1 MEAIAYHSRYAWK
14 PPLWLLIAAVVL
26 SACTPTPAPPPLTP
40 VTIQFL
46 WTYTNTFAGYFAADQ
61 NGYYAAEGL
70 KVTFLQGGPKVD
82 YLTPVVNG
90 AAQFGDGG
98 SDELILA
105 RAAGKPL
112 RAIATTYR
120 RSPVV
125 FFALAGSGIK
135 RPQDFAG
142 KKIRVAPGLSPA
154 LRAMTARVGISPDQY
169 TEVVTPSDVTLFASG
184 HPPVWG
190 GYLNAFVA
198 EAEYAGHKLN
208 IIYPDDYGVHFYG
221 DSIFARDDFIAAN
234 PDLVRRFLR
243 ATLKGWQ
250 YAVEHPTEVG
260 ALVRKYKPDAD
271 AALEIAKMTSSLMLV
286 NTGEDHI
293 GWMKPEIWAGMEK
306 MLRAQGVL
314 TNPLDVTQVYTMQF
328 LKEIYGK

>member
-1 MEAIAYHSRYAWK
+1 MKAIAYRSRCTVK
-14 PPLWLLIAAVVL
+14 LLFFLLLVAIVV
-26 SACTPTPAPPPLTP
+26 SACTPTVPPPPLTR
-40 VTIQFL
+40 VTVQFL
-46 WTYTNTFAGYFAADQ
+46 WTHTNTFAGYYAADQ

-70 KVTFLQGGPKVD
+70 AVTFLQGGPKVD

-112 RAIATTYR
+112 LAIATTYR

-125 FFALAGSGIK
+125 FFTLAGSGIT

-154 LRAMTARVGISPDQY
+154 LRAMTARVGVSPDQY
-169 TEVVTPSDVTLFASG
+169 VEIVTPSDVALFAAG
-184 HPPVWG
+184 QPPVWG
-190 GYLNAFVA
+190 GYLNFIVA
-198 EAEYAGHKLN
+198 EAEHAGHKLN

-250 YAVEHPTEVG
+250 YAVEHPTAVG
-260 ALVRKYKPDAD
+260 ELVRKYKSDAD
-271 AALEIAKMTSSLMLV
+271 AALEVVKMTSSLMLV
-286 NTGEDHI
+286 NTGEDYI
-293 GWMKPEIWAGMEK
+293 GWMKLEVWAGMEK
-306 MLRAQGVL
+306 TLREQGVL
-314 TNPLDVTQVYTMQF
+314 TKPLDVTQVYTMQF
-328 LKEIYGK
+328 LKEIYVK

>member
-1 MEAIAYHSRYAWK
+1 MKAIVYHSRYILK
-14 PPLWLLIAAVVL
+14 PALLLLLAAIVL
-26 SACTPTPAPPPLTP
+26 SACTPTAPPPPLTR
-40 VTIQFL
+40 IAMQFL
-46 WTYTNTFAGYFAADQ
+46 WTHTNSFAGYYAADQ

-70 KVTFLQGGPKVD
+70 AVTFLQGGPKVD
-82 YLTPVVNG
+82 YLTPVING
-90 AAQFGDGG
+90 TAQFGDGG

-125 FFALAGSGIK
+125 FFALASSGIT

-142 KKIRVAPGLSPA
+142 KKIRVAPGLSPT
-154 LRAMTARVGISPDQY
+154 LHAMTARVGVFPDRY
-169 TEVVTPSDVTLFASG
+169 TEVITPSDVALFASG
-184 HPPVWG
+184 QPPVWG
-190 GYLNAFVA
+190 GYLNAIVA
-198 EAEYAGHKLN
+198 EAEYAGHTLN
-208 IIYPDDYGVHFYG
+208 IIYPDDYGVHFYA

-250 YAVEHPTEVG
+250 YAVEHPTAVG
-260 ALVRKYKPDAD
+260 ALVCKYKPDAD
-271 AALEIAKMTSSLMLV
+271 AALEIAKMTSSLPLV

-293 GWMKPEIWAGMEK
+293 GWMKPEVWAGMEK
-306 MLRAQGVL
+306 TLREQRVL
-314 TNPLDVTQVYTMQF
+314 TKPLDVTQVYTVQF